1 MDACEAYGN
10 GDDVCAPATTDS
22 ESESESEDSGH
33 NGCGSQHQ
41 ERAWRGFSKHQGNLM
56 RGSDLLVATITVM
69 DAMKKAQELL
79 HCVGFCF
86 RGEVGDDPVE
96 VFFKCK
102 WDFWGSSRPDWTCFR
117 KDRPFK
123 PDDIVLLKDW
133 QGLAAGQD
141 GYVLGETSC
150 GMYWMVAFSDATIG
164 SRDLPKSSHAEIWL
178 EHDGLPFQVRMFK
191 TRDGFNACQAQW
203 VVGETGNG
211 QGLLLDNGRTTSG
224 SHAAWE
230 EVGVMDMCHAD
241 KVAWLADI
249 KAAGSTLLWRRA
261 LADAQVV
268 ARGRSASSSDRRSG
282 VPDRGTFQ
290 THQTRT
296 STHGGNIRMF
306 CSQCAVAKPAEA
318 FSKTQRKRAV
328 AFRRCTACVT
338 GRAW

>member
-1 MDACEAYGN
+1 MDAWEAYGN
-10 GDDVCAPATTDS
+10 GDDVCAPPTTDS
-22 ESESESEDSGH
+22 ESEFESEDSGH
-33 NGCGSQHQ
+33 SGRGPQHQ
-41 ERAWRGFSKHQGNLM
+41 ERAWRGFSKHQGRLM
-56 RGSDLLVATITVM
+56 RGSDLLVATMTVT
-69 DAMKKAQELL
+69 DAMKKAKELL

-86 RGEVGDDPVE
+86 RGVVGDDPVE

-102 WDFWGSSRPDWTCFR
+102 WDFWGSSRLDWTSFR

-133 QGLAAGQD
+133 QGLAAGQE

-150 GMYWMVAFSDATIG
+150 GMYWMVSFSDATIG
-164 SRDLPKSSHAEIWL
+164 SLDLPKSSHADIWL
-178 EHDGLPFQVRMFK
+178 EHDGLPFQVRMLK
-191 TRDGFNACQAQW
+191 TRDGFNAGQAQW
-203 VVGETGNG
+203 VVGAWNV

-224 SHAAWE
+224 SRAALE

-241 KVAWLADI
+241 KVALLADI

-261 LADAQVV
+261 FADAQVV

-282 VPDRGTFQ
+282 VPDRQTSQ

-296 STHGGNIRMF
+296 STHGSSIRMF

-338 GRAW
+338 CWA